1 MRKNTKNVFNA
12 WMNRRSEKK
21 QNSIWTDGVHIY
33 SYNVPIVERLPDG
46 GYMVDVDQYSV
57 TTSVHQNA
65 TRHLMLQN
73 GITEWTLKNR

>member
-1 MRKNTKNVFNA
+1 MRKNTKSVFNA
-12 WMNRRSEKK
+12 WMNRRSERK
-21 QNSIWTDGVHIY
+21 QESVWTDGVNIY

-46 GYMVDVDQYSV
+46 GYMVDVDRYSV

-73 GITEWTLKNR
+73 GITEWTIKNR